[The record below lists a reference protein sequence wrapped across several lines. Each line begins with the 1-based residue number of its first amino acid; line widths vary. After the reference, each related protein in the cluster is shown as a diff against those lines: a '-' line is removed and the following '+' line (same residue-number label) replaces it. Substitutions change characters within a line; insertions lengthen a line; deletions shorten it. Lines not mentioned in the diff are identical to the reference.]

1 MRTIHWGVST
11 EDMGYAWGKV
21 LERFE
26 GHEILFT
33 EIAQKVGEK
42 KPKIGNSFEWISG
55 INQIDWKSPGGVSI
69 TSLGLGRVTD
79 IDGFLKRCKK
89 VKGT

>member
-1 MRTIHWGVST
+1 
-11 EDMGYAWGKV
+11 MGYARGKV

-42 KPKIGNSFEWISG
+42 KPKIGNIFELNFWDKPNRLKVPGRGIDYLTGSG
-55 INQIDWKSPGGVSI
+55 TGDRYRW
-69 TSLGLGRVTD
+69 L
-79 IDGFLKRCKK
+79 LKEM
-89 VKGT
+89 